1 MVRVPGDG
9 RSLQN
14 EFNITNDRGRL
25 EKNREAQ
32 ITIEFVPCFPQS
44 YDMVL
49 VVDLEGVGQ
58 DMLAVPIKA
67 ECLVPKVRVLP
78 TDFLEYEQCFL
89 RHPKTRRIEIIN
101 DDSLKAKYEI
111 VAQDDQSKRI
121 AVYSADQESGVIN
134 PKSSQVV
141 NITLKTEILSN
152 IRIPLYVKVEGYH
165 IPFMITILA
174 TSIGPIVSVNKT
186 ELEYNN
192 VEVLKDYIE
201 KLVIKNESK
210 IPAEYTAFTKNK
222 ESVWKVIQRHGVLN
236 PDEEKELE
244 VVCNA
249 DEVQK
254 FQDTLHIIINN
265 GVDLEVALR
274 AKGVGSTLFCKEN
287 LNVIDFGTEYT
298 FNNITKEF
306 FLENRGRKQMKIQ
319 WVRNMKQERSAK
331 PSTSTGTK
339 KPEEGKKGGDKGS
352 DAASI
357 AGAGAAEKEEEVK
370 IVYTI
375 IPDQI
380 VLNPKMGIMIQVR
393 ANS

>member
-1 MVRVPGDG
+1 M
-9 RSLQN
+9 
-14 EFNITNDRGRL
+14 
-25 EKNREAQ
+25 
-32 ITIEFVPCFPQS
+32 
-44 YDMVL
+44 
-49 VVDLEGVGQ
+49 
-58 DMLAVPIKA
+58 
-67 ECLVPKVRVLP
+67 
-78 TDFLEYEQCFL
+78 
-89 RHPKTRRIEIIN
+89 
-101 DDSLKAKYEI
+101 
-111 VAQDDQSKRI
+111 
-121 AVYSADQESGVIN
+121 
-134 PKSSQVV
+134 

-192 VEVLKDYIE
+192 VEVLRDYVE
-201 KLVIKNESK
+201 KLTIKNESK

-254 FQDTLHIIINN
+254 FQDTLHIIVNN

-274 AKGVGSTLFCKEN
+274 AKGIGSTLFCKDN

-319 WVRNMKQERSAK
+319 WVRNVKAERK
-331 PSTSTGTK
+331 PATGQGK
-339 KPEEGKKGGDKGS
+339 KPDAKGATAAAVPSDKQSTAEG
-352 DAASI
+352 ASQ
-357 AGAGAAEKEEEVK
+357 AGAGAEKEEEAK
-370 IVYTI
+370 IVYSI
-375 IPDQI
+375 IPEQI

-393 ANS
+393 ANSATVGRVIENWLCNVTSGGERKPKVAYNTNI